1 MSSNVGNLPA
11 KLVLDFT
18 TLYQPCS
25 GNVGTQIQ
33 QGNTFSVPFDLS
45 QVKYQ
50 SGNWNGLVFV
60 TTDAENNFQA
70 ATQIQLSAE
79 GLSGK
84 VAFMS
89 TGQGKATVYGQPET
103 ISRVFIIGT
112 PSGDDFTWQAGVIV
126 GGCAVTNGEA
136 GDELAAKLA

>member
-60 TTDAENNFQA
+60 MTDAENNFQA
-70 ATQIQLSAE
+70 GSQIKMAAE
-79 GLSGK
+79 GLAGK
-84 VAFMS
+84 VAFFS
-89 TGQGKATVYGQPET
+89 TTQTTATVFGQQET
-103 ISRVFIIGT
+103 VTKVFIIGT
-112 PSGDDFTWQAGVIV
+112 PSGDSFTWQAGIVV
-126 GGCAVTNGEA
+126 GGCAVLNGDA
-136 GDELAAKLA
+136 GDEVAAKLA

>member
-1 MSSNVGNLPA
+1 MSSNVGSLPA

-18 TLYQPCS
+18 ALYQPCS
-25 GNVGTQIQ
+25 GNVGKQID

-45 QVKYQ
+45 NVKYQ
-50 SGNWNGLVFV
+50 SGNWNGYVYV

-70 ATQIQLSAE
+70 SAQIQMSAE

-89 TGQGKATVYGQPET
+89 TSQSKATVYGQPET
-103 ISRVFIIGT
+103 VERVYIIGT
-112 PSGDDFTWQAGVIV
+112 PSGSDFTWQAGIIV
-126 GGCAVTNGEA
+126 GGCAVTSGGES
-136 GDELAAKLA
+136 DEVASKLT

>member
-60 TTDAENNFQA
+60 MTDAENNFQA
-70 ATQIQLSAE
+70 GSQIKMAAE
-79 GLSGK
+79 GLAGLP
-84 VAFMS
+84 
-89 TGQGKATVYGQPET
+89 PET
-103 ISRVFIIGT
+103 LVERVAGIWSLIEGIDPEIARRRTRYTT
-112 PSGDDFTWQAGVIV
+112 PES
-126 GGCAVTNGEA
+126 
-136 GDELAAKLA
+136 